1 MRSGLC
7 SLSGKWLFVGRK
19 SITIV
24 VYGAP
29 WCPLPQ
35 GEMRMV
41 ICMMIWCHP
50 TLIFLFLFPFSFIL
64 NLMINIKKINVSSYF
79 MTFHIWYLMSWF
91 LSFTRSPLIKILFFD
106 FFIVSI
112 ILIFIFFNFGSH
124 SFDLDSYVNLILVFN
139 FTFQFKV
146 WWYLRLD
153 PQCFHLKSWFLILL
167 KNLKICFQYY
177 L

>member
-7 SLSGKWLFVGRK
+7 SLSGKWLFIGRK

-91 LSFTRSPLIKILFFD
+91 LSFTRSPFIKKLFFD
-106 FFIVSI
+106 FYYWIH
-112 ILIFIFFNFGSH
+112 N
-124 SFDLDSYVNLILVFN
+124 LDFYF
-139 FTFQFKV
+139 FQF
-146 WWYLRLD
+146 
-153 PQCFHLKSWFLILL
+153 WFAFFWFRFLCEFDS
-167 KNLKICFQYY
+167 CFQFYFSIQS
-177 L
+177 LMIFKVRLSIFWF